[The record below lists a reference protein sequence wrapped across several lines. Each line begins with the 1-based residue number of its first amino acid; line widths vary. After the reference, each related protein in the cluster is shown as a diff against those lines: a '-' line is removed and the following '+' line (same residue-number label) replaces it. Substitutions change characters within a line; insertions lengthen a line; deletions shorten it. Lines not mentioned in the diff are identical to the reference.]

1 MTPAVP
7 PQNMTVGVISCNKI
21 FIIEQANTMH
31 SDLWVHLS
39 KSVEAGNI
47 DLLVHLGL

>member
-1 MTPAVP
+1 MIPAVP
-7 PQNMTVGVISCNKI
+7 PQNMTVGVMSYTKI

-31 SDLWVHLS
+31 SDLWAHLS

-47 DLLVHLGL
+47 GLLVHLGL

>member
-1 MTPAVP
+1 
-7 PQNMTVGVISCNKI
+7 MTVGAISCNKI

-31 SDLWVHLS
+31 SDLWAHLS
-39 KSVEAGNI
+39 KSVEARNI